1 MTLKGVQEKE
11 DNFLENFQ
19 TRDIYSALRRNQTY
33 RYILLN
39 LWCMIKASLNNVPI
53 FYNIKNGKK
62 VSFYA
67 SNNFISLAC
76 CWLCRVFLALPQGY
90 RRHHHI
96 RQWQPYA

>member
-1 MTLKGVQEKE
+1 MLIKIEIDLQLMAQKLVNRIGVPTTLKGVQEQE

-19 TRDIYSALRRNQTY
+19 TRDIYIALQRNQIY

-62 VSFYA
+62 R
-67 SNNFISLAC
+67 IL
-76 CWLCRVFLALPQGY
+76 LC
-90 RRHHHI
+90 
-96 RQWQPYA
+96 